1 MKLKITEEQFKI
13 VVNFLKEEII
23 DGSGR
28 DPWKYKKEGDSYFA
42 AKKGSDN
49 WIKASG
55 RSKDSIKSNIFGIV
69 TDKEKDED
77 EKIIKKDDKIIKK
90 DDKIIK
96 KDGKKP
102 KTYNEIISFQ
112 TFAKNKGFKNVV
124 GKYKRQLISADG
136 SWGDNSEAA
145 WNIYGST
152 YNPSDVK
159 KDVKKDEKIVSD
171 KTPGKTI
178 SRGDAWGMNTHVGI
192 VGAIKNGT
200 PIIFHNI
207 HGNVYADPK
216 GLIQG
221 GGKVVWVRRSIDSGK
236 LIGDGVK
243 ILSTIS
249 GAFYV
254 MVLANIKK
262 ISSSKSV
269 LMFTIPEEQC
279 AKFVNNFE
287 NSSRTSE
294 SGVGDAW
301 LAHNNRSLG
310 SLSYTA
316 FEGLS
321 SSDSN
326 SIINLWQK
334 IHNNG
339 GGEKNGD
346 YKGEAKTLIS
356 KIASKSSS
364 PNLQLGDIVGIYY
377 PPSSYHELAFYNG
390 GKVYFT

>member
-1 MKLKITEEQFKI
+1 M
-13 VVNFLKEEII
+13 
-23 DGSGR
+23 
-28 DPWKYKKEGDSYFA
+28 
-42 AKKGSDN
+42 
-49 WIKASG
+49 
-55 RSKDSIKSNIFGIV
+55 
-69 TDKEKDED
+69 
-77 EKIIKKDDKIIKK
+77 
-90 DDKIIK
+90 
-96 KDGKKP
+96 
-102 KTYNEIISFQ
+102 
-112 TFAKNKGFKNVV
+112 
-124 GKYKRQLISADG
+124 
-136 SWGDNSEAA
+136 
-145 WNIYGST
+145 
-152 YNPSDVK
+152 
-159 KDVKKDEKIVSD
+159 
-171 KTPGKTI
+171 
-178 SRGDAWGMNTHVGI
+178 
-192 VGAIKNGT
+192 
-200 PIIFHNI
+200 
-207 HGNVYADPK
+207 
-216 GLIQG
+216 IQG

-287 NSSRTSE
+287 NSSRTSG
-294 SGVGDAW
+294 GVGDAW

-346 YKGEAKTLIS
+346 YKGEAKTLNS
-356 KIASKSSS
+356 KIIRS
-364 PNLQLGDIVGIYY
+364 
-377 PPSSYHELAFYNG
+377 
-390 GKVYFT
+390 

>member
-236 LIGDGVK
+236 LIGDVK

-249 GAFYV
+249 YDYYIK
-254 MVLANIKK
+254 VLANIKN

-269 LMFTIPEEQC
+269 LMFTIPEDQC

>member
-236 LIGDGVK
+236 LIGDVK

-249 GAFYV
+249 YDYYIK
-254 MVLANIKK
+254 VLANIKK

-279 AKFVNNFE
+279 AQFVNEFE

>member
-77 EKIIKKDDKIIKK
+77 EKIIKKDEKIIKK

-159 KDVKKDEKIVSD
+159 KDEKIVSD

-207 HGNVYADPK
+207 HGDVYADPK

-254 MVLANIKK
+254 MVLANINK

-269 LMFTIPEEQC
+269 LMFTIPQEQC
-279 AKFVNNFE
+279 AKFVNDFE
-287 NSSRTSE
+287 NSSRTSG
-294 SGVGDAW
+294 GVGDAW

>member
-77 EKIIKKDDKIIKK
+77 EKIIKKDEKIIKK

-152 YNPSDVK
+152 YNPS
-159 KDVKKDEKIVSD
+159 DVKKDEKIVSD

-236 LIGDGVK
+236 LIGDVK

-249 GAFYV
+249 YDYYIK
-254 MVLANIKK
+254 VLANIKK

-279 AKFVNNFE
+279 AQFVNEFE

>member
-13 VVNFLKEEII
+13 VINFLNEEVI
-23 DGSGR
+23 DGSGA

-49 WIKASG
+49 WIKTSG
-55 RSKDSIKSNIFGIV
+55 RSRDAIKSNIFGVV

-77 EKIIKKDDKIIKK
+77 EKDDKIIKK

-102 KTYNEIISFQ
+102 KTYDEIINFQ

-145 WNIYGST
+145 WNIYSST
-152 YNPSDVK
+152 YNPS
-159 KDVKKDEKIVSD
+159 DVKKDEKIVSD

-207 HGNVYADPK
+207 HGDVYADPK
-216 GLIQG
+216 GLIRDG
-221 GGKVVWVRRSIDSGK
+221 GRVVWVRRSIDSGRPAV
-236 LIGDGVK
+236 DGVK
-243 ILSTIS
+243 ILSTINEL
-249 GAFYV
+249 YYLK
-254 MVLANIKK
+254 VLANIKK

-269 LMFTIPEEQC
+269 FMFTIPQEQC
-279 AKFVNNFE
+279 AQFVNDFE
-287 NSSRTSE
+287 NSSRTSG
-294 SGVGDAW
+294 GVGDAW

-356 KIASKSSS
+356 KIASKSSPPS
-364 PNLQLGDIVGIYY
+364 LQLGDIVGIYY
-377 PPSSYHELAFYNG
+377 PPSAYHELAFYNG

>member
-77 EKIIKKDDKIIKK
+77 EKIIKKDEKIIKK

-112 TFAKNKGFKNVV
+112 TFAKKKGFKNVV

-152 YNPSDVK
+152 YNPS
-159 KDVKKDEKIVSD
+159 DVKKDEKIVSD

-207 HGNVYADPK
+207 HGDVYADPK

-236 LIGDGVK
+236 LIGDVK

-249 GAFYV
+249 HAYYI

-279 AKFVNNFE
+279 AKFVNAFE

-339 GGEKNGD
+339 GGEKNGV
-346 YKGEAKTLIS
+346 YKGEAKSLIS
-356 KIASKSSS
+356 KIVSKSSS

-377 PPSSYHELAFYNG
+377 PPSSYHEMAFYNG
-390 GKVYFT
+390 GEVYFT

>member
-1 MKLKITEEQFKI
+1 MKIIITEGQLSKI
-13 VVNFLKEEII
+13 INKGILSEGAPTTYDEII
-23 DGSGR
+23 
-28 DPWKYKKEGDSYFA
+28 
-42 AKKGSDN
+42 N
-49 WIKASG
+49 
-55 RSKDSIKSNIFGIV
+55 
-69 TDKEKDED
+69 
-77 EKIIKKDDKIIKK
+77 
-90 DDKIIK
+90 
-96 KDGKKP
+96 
-102 KTYNEIISFQ
+102 FQ
-112 TFAKNKGFKNVV
+112 TFAKSKGFKNVA
-124 GKYKRQLISADG
+124 GKYKGKLISADG

-152 YNPSDVK
+152 YNPS
-159 KDVKKDEKIVSD
+159 DVKKDEKIVSD

-249 GAFYV
+249 PYFYSK
-254 MVLANIKK
+254 VLSNIKK

-269 LMFTIPEEQC
+269 LMFNIPQEQC
-279 AKFVNNFE
+279 AQFVNDFE
-287 NSSRTSE
+287 NSSRTSD

-346 YKGEAKTLIS
+346 YKSEAKSLIS
-356 KIASKSSS
+356 KIVSKSSS

-377 PPSSYHELAFYNG
+377 PPSSYHEMAFYNG

>member
-77 EKIIKKDDKIIKK
+77 EKIIKKDEKIIKK

-152 YNPSDVK
+152 YNPS
-159 KDVKKDEKIVSD
+159 DVKKDEKIVSD

-269 LMFTIPEEQC
+269 LMFTIPQEQC
-279 AKFVNNFE
+279 AQFVNDFE
-287 NSSRTSE
+287 NSSRTSG
-294 SGVGDAW
+294 GVGDAW

-390 GKVYFT
+390 GEVYFT

>member
-49 WIKASG
+49 WIKTSG
-55 RSKDSIKSNIFGIV
+55 RSKDSIKSKIFGIV
-69 TDKEKDED
+69 TDKE
-77 EKIIKKDDKIIKK
+77 K

-112 TFAKNKGFKNVV
+112 TFAKSKGFKNVA
-124 GKYKRQLISADG
+124 GKYKGKLISADG

-152 YNPSDVK
+152 YNPS
-159 KDVKKDEKIVSD
+159 DVKKDEKIVSD

-249 GAFYV
+249 PYFYSK
-254 MVLANIKK
+254 VLSNIKK

-269 LMFTIPEEQC
+269 LMFNIPQEQC
-279 AKFVNNFE
+279 AQFVNDFE
-287 NSSRTSE
+287 NSSRTSD

-346 YKGEAKTLIS
+346 YKSEAKSLIS
-356 KIASKSSS
+356 KIVSKSSS

-377 PPSSYHELAFYNG
+377 PPSSYHEMAFYNG

>member
-1 MKLKITEEQFKI
+1 MKLQITEEQFKI
-13 VVNFLKEEII
+13 IINFLNEEIK
-23 DGSGR
+23 DGSSG
-28 DPWKYKKEGDSYFA
+28 DPWKYKKEGDKYFA
-42 AKKGSDN
+42 AKKGSN
-49 WIKASG
+49 SWVETSG
-55 RSKDSIKSNIFGIV
+55 AARNAIKSKIFKGVV
-69 TDKEKDED
+69 TDEEKDKD
-77 EKIIKKDDKIIKK
+77 RKNRKNKKDN
-90 DDKIIK
+90 KIIK

-112 TFAKNKGFKNVV
+112 TFAKSKGFKNVA
-124 GKYKRQLISADG
+124 GKYKGKLISADG

-152 YNPSDVK
+152 YNPS
-159 KDVKKDEKIVSD
+159 DVKKDEKIVSD

-207 HGNVYADPK
+207 HGDVYADPK
-216 GLIQG
+216 EKLKDNGR
-221 GGKVVWVRRSIDSGK
+221 VVWVRRSIDSGK

-249 GAFYV
+249 PYFYSK
-254 MVLANIKK
+254 VLSNIKK

-269 LMFTIPEEQC
+269 LMFNIPQEQC
-279 AKFVNNFE
+279 AQFVNDFE
-287 NSSRTSE
+287 NSSRTSG
-294 SGVGDAW
+294 GVGDAW

-339 GGEKNGD
+339 GGKKNGR
-346 YKGEAKTLIS
+346 YRSEAKNIIS
-356 KIASKSSS
+356 NIASKSSS

-377 PPSSYHELAFYNG
+377 PPSSYHEMAFYNA

>member
-236 LIGDGVK
+236 LIGDVK

-249 GAFYV
+249 YDYYIK
-254 MVLANIKK
+254 VLANIKK

-377 PPSSYHELAFYNG
+377 PPSSYHEMAFYNG

>member
-159 KDVKKDEKIVSD
+159 KDEKIVSD

-236 LIGDGVK
+236 LIGDVK

-249 GAFYV
+249 YDYYIK
-254 MVLANIKK
+254 VLANIKK

-279 AKFVNNFE
+279 AQFVNEFE

-377 PPSSYHELAFYNG
+377 PPSSYHEMAFYNG

>member
-96 KDGKKP
+96 KDRKKP

-112 TFAKNKGFKNVV
+112 TFAKNKVFKNVV

-207 HGNVYADPK
+207 HGSVYADPK

>member
-55 RSKDSIKSNIFGIV
+55 RSRDSIKSNIFGVV
-69 TDKEKDED
+69 TDKEFVPLDPKDED
-77 EKIIKKDDKIIKK
+77 EKYDKIIKK

-159 KDVKKDEKIVSD
+159 KDEKIVSD

-207 HGNVYADPK
+207 HGDVYADPK

-254 MVLANIKK
+254 MVLANINK

-269 LMFTIPEEQC
+269 LMFTIPQEQC
-279 AKFVNNFE
+279 AKFVNDFE
-287 NSSRTSE
+287 NSSRTSG
-294 SGVGDAW
+294 GVGDAW

-377 PPSSYHELAFYNG
+377 PPSSYHELAFYKG
-390 GKVYFT
+390 GEVYFT

>member
-77 EKIIKKDDKIIKK
+77 EKIIKKDEKIIKK

-152 YNPSDVK
+152 YNPS
-159 KDVKKDEKIVSD
+159 DVKKDEKIVSD

-236 LIGDGVK
+236 LIGDVK

-249 GAFYV
+249 YDYYIK
-254 MVLANIKK
+254 VLANIKK

-279 AKFVNNFE
+279 AQFVNEFE

-377 PPSSYHELAFYNG
+377 PPSSYHEMAFYNG

>member
-77 EKIIKKDDKIIKK
+77 EKIIKKDEKLIKK

-102 KTYNEIISFQ
+102 KTYNEIINFQ
-112 TFAKNKGFKNVV
+112 TFAKKKGFKNVV

-152 YNPSDVK
+152 YNPS
-159 KDVKKDEKIVSD
+159 DVKKDEKIVSD

-207 HGNVYADPK
+207 HGDVYADPK

-254 MVLANIKK
+254 MVLANINK

-269 LMFTIPEEQC
+269 LMFTIPQEQC
-279 AKFVNNFE
+279 AKFVNDFE
-287 NSSRTSE
+287 NSSRTSG
-294 SGVGDAW
+294 GVGDAW

>member
-77 EKIIKKDDKIIKK
+77 EKIIKKDEKIIKK

-377 PPSSYHELAFYNG
+377 PPSSYHEMAFYNG

>member
-49 WIKASG
+49 WIKTSG
-55 RSKDSIKSNIFGIV
+55 RSKDSIKSKIFGIV
-69 TDKEKDED
+69 TDKE
-77 EKIIKKDDKIIKK
+77 K

-112 TFAKNKGFKNVV
+112 TFAKSKGFKNVA
-124 GKYKRQLISADG
+124 GKYKGKLISADG

-152 YNPSDVK
+152 YNPS
-159 KDVKKDEKIVSD
+159 DVKKDEKIVSD

-249 GAFYV
+249 PYFYSK
-254 MVLANIKK
+254 VLSNIKK

-269 LMFTIPEEQC
+269 LMFNIPQEQC
-279 AKFVNNFE
+279 AQFVNDFE
-287 NSSRTSE
+287 NSSRTSG
-294 SGVGDAW
+294 GVGDAW

-346 YKGEAKTLIS
+346 YKSEAKSLIS
-356 KIASKSSS
+356 KIVSKSSS

-377 PPSSYHELAFYNG
+377 PPSSYHEMAFYNG
-390 GKVYFT
+390 GEVYFT

>member
-77 EKIIKKDDKIIKK
+77 EKIIKK

-236 LIGDGVK
+236 LIGDVK

-249 GAFYV
+249 YDYYIK
-254 MVLANIKK
+254 VLANIKK

>member
-13 VVNFLKEEII
+13 VINFLNEEVI
-23 DGSGR
+23 DGSGA

-49 WIKASG
+49 WIKTSG
-55 RSKDSIKSNIFGIV
+55 NIKNAIKSQIFNDV
-69 TDKEKDED
+69 DTNKDKDED
-77 EKIIKKDDKIIKK
+77 EKDEKII
-90 DDKIIK
+90 
-96 KDGKKP
+96 
-102 KTYNEIISFQ
+102 
-112 TFAKNKGFKNVV
+112 
-124 GKYKRQLISADG
+124 
-136 SWGDNSEAA
+136 
-145 WNIYGST
+145 
-152 YNPSDVK
+152 
-159 KDVKKDEKIVSD
+159 KKDEKIVSD

-178 SRGDAWGMNTHVGI
+178 SKGDAWGMNTHVGI

-207 HGNVYADPK
+207 HGDVYADPK
-216 GLIQG
+216 GLICDG
-221 GGKVVWVRRSIDSGK
+221 GRVVWVRRSSIDSGTPA
-236 LIGDGVK
+236 LDGVK

-249 GAFYV
+249 GLYYIK
-254 MVLANIKK
+254 VLENIKK

-269 LMFTIPEEQC
+269 FMFDIPEKQC
-279 AKFVNNFE
+279 AKFVNDFE
-287 NSSRTSE
+287 NSSRTSGDG
-294 SGVGDAW
+294 GVGDAW

-339 GGEKNGD
+339 GGKKNGV
-346 YKGEAKTLIS
+346 YKGESKTLIS
-356 KIASKSSS
+356 KIVSKSSS
-364 PNLQLGDIVGIYY
+364 PSLQLGDIVGIYY
-377 PPSSYHELAFYNG
+377 PPSSYHEMAFYNG